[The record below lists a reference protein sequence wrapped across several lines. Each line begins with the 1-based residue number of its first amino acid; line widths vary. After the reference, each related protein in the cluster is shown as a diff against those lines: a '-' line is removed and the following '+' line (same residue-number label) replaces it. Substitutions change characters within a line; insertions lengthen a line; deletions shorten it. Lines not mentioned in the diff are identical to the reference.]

1 MSSSPAPQ
9 KVFNPWNPK
18 NREMTP
24 SDAIHIMRHYG
35 WKGRIHNFHLFSQ
48 ACCHKS
54 YVDRP
59 ELWQEQAEDG
69 EEMMIA
75 PRPDDCLPLR
85 KCDNEELEYLGD
97 RVLGLVVATYVS
109 KRYPGQGEGFL
120 TRILSRVVNNKQLGK
135 LAKDVGMPPWLILSR
150 HMEEIC
156 DGRNNLRILGSM
168 FEAWIG
174 AMYLQ
179 EDDVGRGLQ
188 QCNDFLVRVIEK
200 HIDFVQIIIEDTN
213 YKDQLLRKFQAMYH
227 VPPRYKEIYVVGPP
241 HDRIFTMGV
250 LDPADQVIATA
261 TARNKKVAEQEASRL
276 ALEKLD
282 PSLGS
287 LGSLGS
293 SSSASDSRSSSPHS
307 SSPRSSSSTPSRV
320 LFYAP
325 SSPSYASPSYASP
338 SYATPSYSSLST
350 YGDSFLSPIPLRSH
364 LSGMSSPTR

>member
-1 MSSSPAPQ
+1 MSSVQQQQQQQA

-24 SDAIHIMRHYG
+24 SDAIHLMKRYG
-35 WKGRIHNFHLFSQ
+35 WKGRIQNFHLFSQ

-59 ELWQEQAEDG
+59 ELWQEQQEDG
-69 EEMMIA
+69 EEMTIA

-85 KCDNEELEYLGD
+85 TSDNEELEYLGD
-97 RVLGLVVATYVS
+97 RVLGLIIATYVS

-135 LAKDVGMPPWLILSR
+135 LAKDVGMGPWIILSR
-150 HMEEIC
+150 HMEEVC

-179 EDDVGRGLQ
+179 EEDVGRGLQ
-188 QCNDFLVRVIEK
+188 QCNDFLVRIIER

-213 YKDQLLRKFQAMYH
+213 YKDQLLRKFQSMYH
-227 VPPRYKEIYVVGPP
+227 VPPRYKEIQVVGPP

-250 LDPADQVIATA
+250 LDPSDRVIATA

-276 ALEKLD
+276 ALECLD
-282 PSLGS
+282 P
-287 LGSLGS
+287 
-293 SSSASDSRSSSPHS
+293 ASTMEESRSSSPMSQPSHPS
-307 SSPRSSSSTPSRV
+307 LPSFPSFPSFPSMSSMSSLSSPRLYSPSASPPHVPLPPSR
-320 LFYAP
+320 
-325 SSPSYASPSYASP
+325 
-338 SYATPSYSSLST
+338 
-350 YGDSFLSPIPLRSH
+350 
-364 LSGMSSPTR
+364 